1 MNYDE
6 SLDYLDRL
14 GNEVLTMKFGLETI
28 RTLLESL
35 GRPHLKYPSIL
46 IAGTNGKGSVAC
58 FLNSVCSAS
67 GIRNGVFTSPHLIR
81 PEERIVVD
89 DTPVK
94 PEVFAG
100 CLTRVVEAVGQLGLP
115 SHPTYFEILTATA
128 FICFVEQEVE
138 LAVLEVGMGGRLD
151 STNVVEPLLSILT
164 PVGLDHQK
172 FLGKTLESV
181 AGEKAG
187 ILREG
192 QLALTALQK
201 PEVRQVF
208 VSEAA
213 AKKVEL
219 VELDASA
226 IDCLDSTDGKYRFG
240 FHGVEYRL
248 SLCGRHQVENAALAI
263 QALELLAGRGISV
276 SGSSMVKGI
285 EEAHCDGR
293 IQILSR
299 NPTIVLDGAH
309 NSDALGN
316 LVAFLSEHTREPRT
330 LVFSIMKDKEMASV
344 GELLEACFQDI
355 YLTSVDSPRA
365 ASLEA
370 LQSLLPSGVPAAD
383 PLSAYYQAL
392 KSSAETIVV
401 AGSFYLVGEILRSLE
416 LENPKPEVPN
426 PKKIPEGRS

>member
-6 SLDYLDRL
+6 SLAYLDRL

-28 RTLLESL
+28 RKLLESL

-58 FLNSVCSAS
+58 FLNSVLTAS
-67 GIRNGVFTSPHLIR
+67 GIRNGVYTSPHLIR

-89 DTPVK
+89 DMPVK
-94 PEVFAG
+94 PEVFAD
-100 CLTRVVEAVGQLGLP
+100 CLTRVVEAVNQLDLP
-115 SHPTYFEILTATA
+115 SHPTYFEILTVTA
-128 FICFVEQEVE
+128 FLCFVEQEVE

-164 PVGLDHQK
+164 PVGLDHQT
-172 FLGKTLESV
+172 FLGQTLKAV

-192 QLALTALQK
+192 QPALTAPQK
-201 PEVRQVF
+201 SEVQQVF
-208 VSEAA
+208 CSKAA
-213 AKKVEL
+213 SKKVDL

-226 IDCLDSTDGKYRFG
+226 IDCLGSTDGRYSFG
-240 FHGVEYRL
+240 FHGAEYSL

-263 QALELLAGRGISV
+263 QALELLAGRGVSV
-276 SGSSMVKGI
+276 SRSSLSKGI
-285 EEAHCDGR
+285 EEAHCAGR
-293 IQILSR
+293 MQILSHD
-299 NPTIVLDGAH
+299 PTVVLDGAH
-309 NSDALGN
+309 NADAIGN
-316 LVAFLSEHTREPRT
+316 LVAFLSEHTPEPRT
-330 LVFSIMKDKEMASV
+330 LVFSIMKDKDMASV
-344 GELLEACFQDI
+344 VELLETCFQDI

-383 PLSAYYQAL
+383 PLSAYHQVL
-392 KSSAETIVV
+392 ESSAETIVV
-401 AGSFYLVGEILRSLE
+401 AGSFYLVGEILRSIE
-416 LENPKPEVPN
+416 AGEET
-426 PKKIPEGRS
+426 G